1 MTLPTMSKTL
11 SFAAAVFVV
20 LALTGNSGAVAQS
33 TAGDPTGGRAK
44 TAMCAGCHEIPG
56 WQTAFPEVYKVPR
69 IAGQH
74 QAYIVRAL
82 QAYKSGERS
91 HPTMRAIAASLS
103 DKDMA
108 DLAAY
113 YAQGGVKTASQ

>member
-1 MTLPTMSKTL
+1 MSKFPSIAIAAVAAL
-11 SFAAAVFVV
+11 SAAASFS
-20 LALTGNSGAVAQS
+20 AAAQAP
-33 TAGDPTGGRAK
+33 AGDADAGRAK

-56 WQTAFPEVYKVPR
+56 WQTSFPEVYKVPR

-74 QAYIVRAL
+74 QPYIVHAL

-113 YAQGGVKTASQ
+113 YGQAPVKTAAK